1 MTKYKN
7 YIHIFIT
14 GIALILFYKSF
25 DYNVFGTIFDV
36 LTPLIVGAVMAYFLQ
51 PLVSFIDNFLMRR
64 IHPKNRRLNY
74 LLAVFAVFILI
85 IVLISLTM
93 SYILPA
99 VVNSIINFT
108 SNINTYVA
116 GLEKIIL
123 DLTNDPGMVSLALYY
138 LDEMVNTMAGF
149 ASSNI
154 AGVASI
160 AFATSSTIFTALL
173 GIILIPYFLVEK
185 DKLKS
190 IGMRLLGLFFKPE
203 QVDVIT
209 GYLHKS
215 HIIFGRF
222 IYGKFIDSLIIGII
236 TMVIFMILDIPF
248 ASLMA
253 LIVGV
258 TNMIPYFGPFIGGIP
273 VVIVTL
279 MVQGA
284 VPGVIAALAVL
295 AIQQFDG
302 LILGPKI
309 LGDTVGVSPF
319 WVIASI
325 TFFGGLWGFVG
336 MFLAVP
342 LISIM
347 QMLFRDLIIYR
358 RERQK

>member
-1 MTKYKN
+1 MAKYKN
-7 YIHIFIT
+7 YLNIFFI
-14 GIALILFYKSF
+14 GVALILFYKSF

-36 LTPLIVGAVMAYFLQ
+36 LTPLIIGAVMAYFLQ
-51 PLVSFIDNFLMRR
+51 PLVSFIDSFLLRR

-74 LLAVFAVFILI
+74 LLAVFAVFMLI

-99 VVNSIINFT
+99 IVNSIINFT
-108 SNINTYVA
+108 SNINSYVV

-123 DLTNDPGMVSLALYY
+123 DLTNDQKMVDLGLYY
-138 LDEMVNTMAGF
+138 LDELVNTMTIF
-149 ASSNI
+149 TSSNI
-154 AGVASI
+154 ASFANI

-173 GIILIPYFLVEK
+173 GLILIPYFLIEK
-185 DKLKS
+185 DKLKG
-190 IGMRLLGLFFKPE
+190 IGLRLLSLFFKPE
-203 QVDVIT
+203 QVDLIT

-222 IYGKFIDSLIIGII
+222 IYGKFIDSVIIGLI
-236 TMVIFMILDIPF
+236 TLVIFMVLDIPF
-248 ASLMA
+248 ATVMA

-258 TNMIPYFGPFIGGIP
+258 TNMIPYFGPFIGGVP

-279 MVQGA
+279 MVQGL
-284 VPGVIAALAVL
+284 VPGVISGLAVL

-342 LISIM
+342 LISIL
-347 QMLFRDLIIYR
+347 QMLFRDLIKYR
-358 RERQK
+358 KERQK

>member
-7 YIHIFIT
+7 YINILFI

-25 DYNVFGTIFDV
+25 EYNVFATIFDV
-36 LTPLIVGAVMAYFLQ
+36 LTPLIIGAVMAYFLQ
-51 PLVSFIDNFLMRR
+51 PLVSFVDSFLIRK
-64 IHPKNRRLNY
+64 IHTRNLRLNY

-93 SYILPA
+93 SYVVPA
-99 VVNSIINFT
+99 IVNSVINFT
-108 SNINTYVA
+108 TNINDYVA
-116 GLEKIIL
+116 SLEKIIL
-123 DLTNDPGMVSLALYY
+123 DLTNDPGMVDLGLYY
-138 LDEMVNTMAGF
+138 LDQVVNTMAVF
-149 ASSNI
+149 SSSNI
-154 AGVASI
+154 AGVANI
-160 AFATSSTIFTALL
+160 ALSTSSTIFTTIL
-173 GIILIPYFLVEK
+173 GIILIPYFLIEK

-190 IGMRLLGLFFKPE
+190 IGLRLLGLFLKQE
-203 QVDVIT
+203 QADVIT

-215 HIIFGRF
+215 HVIFGRF
-222 IYGKFIDSLIIGII
+222 IYGKFIDSLIIGVI
-236 TMVIFMILDIPF
+236 TLILFMVLDIPF
-248 ASLMA
+248 ATLMA

-279 MVQGA
+279 MVDGL
-284 VPGVIAALAVL
+284 VPGVIATLAVL

-342 LISIM
+342 LISII
-347 QMLFRDLIIYR
+347 QMLFRDLIEYR
-358 RERQK
+358 NGRQ

>member
-1 MTKYKN
+1 MTKYRN
-7 YIHIFIT
+7 YIQIFLV
-14 GIALILFYKSF
+14 GVALILFYKSF
-25 DYNVFGTIFDV
+25 DYNVFGTIFNV
-36 LTPLIVGAVMAYFLQ
+36 LTPLIIGAVMAYFLQ
-51 PLVSFIDNFLMRR
+51 PLVSFVDNFLIRKVRPQNARR
-64 IHPKNRRLNY
+64 NY
-74 LLAVFAVFILI
+74 LLAVFVVFILI

-99 VVNSIINFT
+99 VVGSVINFT
-108 SNINTYVA
+108 SNINSYVA

-123 DLTNDPGMVSLALYY
+123 DLTNDPNMVDLGLYY
-138 LDEMVNTMAGF
+138 LNELVNTMAIFTSNNLANF
-149 ASSNI
+149 AN
-154 AGVASI
+154 I
-160 AFATSSTIFTALL
+160 AFATSSTIFSAVL

-190 IGMRLLGLFFKPE
+190 IGLRLLSLFFNRD
-203 QVDVIT
+203 QTNVIT

-222 IYGKFIDSLIIGII
+222 IYGKFIDSIIIGII
-236 TMVIFMILDIPF
+236 TLIIFMVLDIPF
-248 ASLMA
+248 ATLMA

-258 TNMIPYFGPFIGGIP
+258 TNMIPYFGPFIGGVP
-273 VVIVTL
+273 VIIVTL
-279 MVQGA
+279 MVQGV
-284 VPGVIAALAVL
+284 VPGVVAALAVL

-342 LISIM
+342 LISIL
-347 QMLFRDLIIYR
+347 QMLFRDLIRYR
-358 RERQK
+358 KGRQ